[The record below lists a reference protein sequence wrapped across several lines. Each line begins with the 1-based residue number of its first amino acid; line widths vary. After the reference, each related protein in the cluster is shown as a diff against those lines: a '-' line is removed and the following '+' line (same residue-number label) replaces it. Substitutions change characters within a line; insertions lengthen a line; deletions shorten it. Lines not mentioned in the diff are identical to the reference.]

1 MKKILAILIITITYA
16 CKSKVDHENSNL
28 ENDIAID
35 TSKYTNQAKVQ
46 ARKII
51 SDTITENR
59 NFDIDYLKNNT
70 VNFSEH
76 VQVADSEG
84 RSQIPKA
91 FLENY
96 ISNKKIAI
104 GYPEFLTSY
113 YPESY
118 YFQNFKE
125 FENYIL
131 FTFTHFD
138 ESCCN
143 NLYAVT
149 SEKDSLNVIN
159 IGLIGYMGADGGWY
173 GEQYGFWKNDSI
185 LKVTEVSNYDED
197 LIEENNNTKIDTTW
211 SKIKVDKNGFISKK
225 EIDSVNYLG
234 NQKIE

>member
-1 MKKILAILIITITYA
+1 MKKILAILIITITYC
-16 CKSKVDHENSNL
+16 CKSKVENEKSNL
-28 ENDIAID
+28 ENDTAID
-35 TSKYTNQAKVQ
+35 TSKITDQAK
-46 ARKII
+46 KII
-51 SDTITENR
+51 NDTPTKIR
-59 NFDIDYLKNNT
+59 NFNIEYLRNNT
-70 VNFSEH
+70 INFSDY
-76 VQVADSEG
+76 VQVADNEG
-84 RSQIPKA
+84 RSQIPKE

-96 ISNKKIAI
+96 ISNKKIVI

-125 FENYIL
+125 YKNYIL

-149 SEKDSLNVIN
+149 SKKDSLNIIN
-159 IGLIGYMGADGGWY
+159 IGLIGYMGGDGGWY

-185 LKVTEVSNYDED
+185 LKITEVSNYDED

-211 SKIKVDKNGFISKK
+211 SKIKFDKNGVISKV
-225 EIDSVNYLG
+225 EIDSISYLG
-234 NQKIE
+234 NQKIQ